1 MSASKERDGKPDLS
15 LVPYCAQ
22 VAIAEALMYGEKKY
36 ARFDYCKGHK
46 ISDLIAAAM
55 RHIGQFNDGE
65 DCAPDSG
72 LSHLAHAMANLAM
85 LIHQAELGTSQ
96 DDRYTATQQ
105 ILFERHWP
113 YEEPAGIDADARW
126 VWANASIGER
136 SFEIRARDN
145 RGEEVLLERCPDITL
160 AQSRL
165 DHYRNEWPTF
175 KLGIEEV
182 CDGHSEID

>member
-113 YEEPAGIDADARW
+113 YEEPAE
-126 VWANASIGER
+126 VER

-175 KLGIEEV
+175 KLRIEEV